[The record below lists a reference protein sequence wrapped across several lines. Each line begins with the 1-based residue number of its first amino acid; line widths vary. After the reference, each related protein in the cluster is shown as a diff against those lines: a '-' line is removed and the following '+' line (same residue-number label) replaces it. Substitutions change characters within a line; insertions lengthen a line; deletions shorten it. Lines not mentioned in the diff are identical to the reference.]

1 MSRGETV
8 NIGMLGMGTVGG
20 GVAEIIERS
29 GEALAD
35 KTGIGIELRRVLV
48 RDLSRS
54 RAVSLPPQTLTTDP
68 DAVIKDPSI
77 DIVVELMGGIEPAR
91 TLISAAL
98 QEKKSV
104 VTANKDLMAR
114 HGRELSRLAHRHGR
128 EIYYEASVGG
138 GIPLIRPLRRCLVA
152 NQIER
157 MVGIINGTTNYILT
171 RMSLEGMDFED
182 ALKKAQ
188 DLGFAEADPTNDLEG
203 MDAAYKLTILA
214 GLAFNCTLSPDDFS
228 IEGIS
233 GVTGADIF
241 YARELGYTIKLLAT
255 AGQKPAGLALG
266 VYPALV
272 PLSHPLATVHDE
284 FNAIFITGDLTGDL
298 MFYGRGA
305 GARPTAGAVVADIV
319 EAVCSL
325 RGVGGAGLP
334 PGMERKITPLPPA
347 ALSSRFYV
355 RLLAGDRP
363 GVFGTLAT
371 AFGEEGVSLDMII
384 QKRKANGTAEI
395 VLVTHDVNEECFYR
409 SLEKVIQ
416 LPAIEPGPGVFRVLG

>member
-1 MSRGETV
+1 M
-8 NIGMLGMGTVGG
+8 
-20 GVAEIIERS
+20 
-29 GEALAD
+29 
-35 KTGIGIELRRVLV
+35 LV

-54 RAVSLPPQTLTTDP
+54 RAVSSPQTLTTDP

-214 GLAFNCTLSPDDFS
+214 GLAFNAL
-228 IEGIS
+228 
-233 GVTGADIF
+233 
-241 YARELGYTIKLLAT
+241 
-255 AGQKPAGLALG
+255 KP
-266 VYPALV
+266 
-272 PLSHPLATVHDE
+272 
-284 FNAIFITGDLTGDL
+284 
-298 MFYGRGA
+298 R
-305 GARPTAGAVVADIV
+305 
-319 EAVCSL
+319 
-325 RGVGGAGLP
+325 
-334 PGMERKITPLPPA
+334 
-347 ALSSRFYV
+347 
-355 RLLAGDRP
+355 
-363 GVFGTLAT
+363 
-371 AFGEEGVSLDMII
+371 
-384 QKRKANGTAEI
+384 
-395 VLVTHDVNEECFYR
+395 
-409 SLEKVIQ
+409 
-416 LPAIEPGPGVFRVLG
+416 